1 MFLNKTLELN
11 SRLIETAVQLH
22 QTGKVLP
29 DTYLVD
35 IDQLLYNAKSI
46 LNEANKQHIELYYML
61 KQVGRNPYIA
71 KELENIGYAG
81 AVVVDWKEA
90 DVAIKNGLHISHA
103 GHLVQMPSGFV
114 KKIISYGCDYMTIY
128 SIEKLKEIDRVAKEV
143 NKVQKIMVRVIG
155 DGDLIYSGQTA
166 GFYLDEL
173 KNLVCEARRLT
184 NVELCGVDSFPC
196 FLYDEKTQDIEPQNN
211 LNTVLKAKKILEEL
225 GCHIENV
232 NAPSTTS
239 VRTLQKMN
247 GYGIT
252 SAEPGHGLSGTTP
265 LHAVKDCVEKPCVLY
280 LSEVSH
286 NLNNKSYA
294 YGGGYYRRGHLKNA
308 FVGKEINHLNK
319 VIVNPPALDSIDYHF
334 ELSEPA
340 EIGASVIMA
349 YRFQVFVTRSD
360 VCLIKGIHENKPEII
375 GLYNSLGDE
384 ITR

>member
-1 MFLNKTLELN
+1 
-11 SRLIETAVQLH
+11 
-22 QTGKVLP
+22 
-29 DTYLVD
+29 
-35 IDQLLYNAKSI
+35 
-46 LNEANKQHIELYYML
+46 
-61 KQVGRNPYIA
+61 
-71 KELENIGYAG
+71 
-81 AVVVDWKEA
+81 
-90 DVAIKNGLHISHA
+90 
-103 GHLVQMPSGFV
+103 
-114 KKIISYGCDYMTIY
+114 MTIY

-265 LHAVKDCVEKPCVLY
+265 LHAVKDCVEK
-280 LSEVSH
+280 
-286 NLNNKSYA
+286 
-294 YGGGYYRRGHLKNA
+294 
-308 FVGKEINHLNK
+308 NH
-319 VIVNPPALDSIDYHF
+319 VYCI
-334 ELSEPA
+334 
-340 EIGASVIMA
+340 
-349 YRFQVFVTRSD
+349 
-360 VCLIKGIHENKPEII
+360 
-375 GLYNSLGDE
+375 
-384 ITR
+384 